1 MDGDDTGVAEAVLD
15 QVLALARRSRSQGSS
30 SGPNPNLSPGSCAG
44 YPVDELQWLAT
55 TAFNRAM
62 DFYRVSEDGNCR
74 RWAGKAIELAEL
86 VDEDG
91 NYELEEL
98 LRRKLGLLGL
108 G

>member
-1 MDGDDTGVAEAVLD
+1 
-15 QVLALARRSRSQGSS
+15 
-30 SGPNPNLSPGSCAG
+30 
-44 YPVDELQWLAT
+44 
-55 TAFNRAM
+55 M

-86 VDEDG
+86 VDEGG